1 MAKRRPKK
9 PRVTAPKTREKIRK
23 AGRRINDLIRK
34 IERADARHLAPT
46 IQNLETTAGIERVG
60 GQGRPITTGDPT
72 RPRVKQLMPKDM
84 SGREMQTHAKRLAE
98 IEKSLKSEWEEI
110 KKNPPPKPTPAPQT
124 PSGITADTLTQ
135 DEINADLNWW
145 DDLYDEF
152 SAFYDSKQIGEM
164 VSEFDSRIDV
174 DPAEIWQRLLERD
187 PDYLWSV
194 DPAKAREMFTK
205 SWQNYSFIPEPESAA
220 VRPDFLD
227 WAINDMGQ
235 TLSAHPDFDRWV
247 SEWQD
252 LHPDPETWPDWM

>member
-34 IERADARHLAPT
+34 IEKMGARHLAPT

-72 RPRVKQLMPKDM
+72 KPRVKQRMPKDM
-84 SGREMQTHAKRLAE
+84 TGREMQTHAKRLAE
-98 IEKSLKSEWEEI
+98 IEKNLKSEWAEI
-110 KKNPPPKPTPAPQT
+110 KKNPPPKPSPEPE
-124 PSGITADTLTQ
+124 PGGGGGILD
-135 DEINADLNWW
+135 DLDWW
-145 DDLYDEF
+145 DDLYDEY

-194 DPAKAREMFTK
+194 DPAKAREMLTK
-205 SWQNYSFIPEPESAA
+205 SWQNYHFIPEPTSAA

-227 WAINDMGQ
+227 WVVNDMGQ
-235 TLSAHPDFDRWV
+235 GMSDHPDFDRWV
-247 SEWQD
+247 TEWQK
-252 LHPDPETWPDWM
+252 LHPDSDVWPDWM